1 MKKEDA
7 VQLARFQNKKLT
19 KEPITML
26 TAYDYQFARL
36 LDQAG
41 IDMILVGDSLGMV
54 VLGYEST
61 VPVTMEEM
69 LHHAKAV
76 RRGTEKAFVI
86 GDMPYMSYQVSIE
99 EAVKNAGRFLKE
111 AGCHGVKLE
120 GGQEMAE
127 TVRAI
132 TRAGIPVVG
141 HIGLTPQTATA
152 LGGYKVQG
160 ADAETAKRL
169 CDDAVALSQAGAF
182 SIVLECIPSELARH
196 ITETIPIPTIGI
208 GAGPF
213 CDGQVLVTHDLLGIF
228 DKFTPRFVKK
238 YANLA
243 PLIKDALAAF
253 LSEVREGKFPDADHS
268 FGGGEEGKGKKTLP

>member
-1 MKKEDA
+1 
-7 VQLARFQNKKLT
+7 
-19 KEPITML
+19 ML

-36 LDQAG
+36 IDQAG
-41 IDMILVGDSLGMV
+41 VDMILVGDSLGMV
-54 VLGYEST
+54 VLGYDST

-69 LHHAKAV
+69 LHHARAV

-86 GDMPYMSYQVSIE
+86 GDLPYMSYQISTE
-99 EAVKNAGRFLKE
+99 EAVRNAGRFLKE

-127 TVRAI
+127 TVRAV

-141 HIGLTPQTATA
+141 HIGLTPQTTTA

-160 ADAETAKRL
+160 ASAEAAQRL
-169 CDDAVALSQAGAF
+169 IEDAVALSQAGAF
-182 SIVLECIPSELARH
+182 AIVLECIPTELAKH
-196 ITETIPIPTIGI
+196 ITESISIPTIGI

-253 LSEVREGKFPDADHS
+253 LGDVRTGVFPDADHS
-268 FGGGEEGKGKKTLP
+268 FKGGEDLIKMLQKAASDSDMAPKA

>member
-1 MKKEDA
+1 
-7 VQLARFQNKKLT
+7 
-19 KEPITML
+19 ML

-36 LDQAG
+36 IDQAG
-41 IDMILVGDSLGMV
+41 VDMILVGDSLGMV
-54 VLGYEST
+54 VLGYDST

-69 LHHAKAV
+69 LHHARAV

-86 GDMPYMSYQVSIE
+86 GDLPYMSYQISIE
-99 EAVKNAGRFLKE
+99 EAVRNAGRFLKE

-120 GGQEMAE
+120 GGQDMAE
-127 TVRAI
+127 TVRAV

-141 HIGLTPQTATA
+141 HIGLTPQTTTA

-160 ADAETAKRL
+160 ASAEAAQRL
-169 CDDAVALSQAGAF
+169 IEDAVALSQAGAF
-182 SIVLECIPSELARH
+182 AIVLECIPTELAKY
-196 ITETIPIPTIGI
+196 ITESISIPTIGI

-253 LSEVREGKFPDADHS
+253 LGDVKAREFPDTGHS
-268 FGGGEEGKGKKTLP
+268 FGGGEDLIKMLQKSAFDSDTAPKA

>member
-1 MKKEDA
+1 M
-7 VQLARFQNKKLT
+7 QLSRFQDKKLH

-36 LDQAG
+36 IDKAG
-41 IDMILVGDSLGMV
+41 ADMILVGDSLGMV
-54 VLGYEST
+54 VLGYDST

-76 RRGTEKAFVI
+76 RRGTEKAFVV
-86 GDMPYMSYQVSIE
+86 GDMPYMSYQISTE
-99 EAVKNAGRFLKE
+99 EAIRNAGRFIKE
-111 AGCHGVKLE
+111 AGCHGIKLE

-152 LGGYKVQG
+152 LGGYKLQG
-160 ADAETAKRL
+160 TDAETAQRL
-169 CDDAVALSQAGAF
+169 VKDAEALSQAGAF
-182 SIVLECIPSELARH
+182 AIVLECIPTELAKY
-196 ITETIPIPTIGI
+196 ITETLAIPTIGI

-238 YANLA
+238 YANIA
-243 PLIKDALAAF
+243 PLIQDALAAF
-253 LSEVREGKFPDADHS
+253 LSDVMAKKIPDADHS
-268 FGGGEEGKGKKTLP
+268 FEGGKGLIDMLQKASDQ